1 MSGNGHARIESLSR
15 ASGVLVALLGLTVL
29 LGWQLDIALLRG
41 GTPWRTAMNPTTALA
56 FIVGGGALWMWH
68 HVSRRSAAP
77 SPMSAAVR
85 IAAAAIS
92 LLGVITL
99 AGYVADQGLGVDQLL
114 FRARLDGSR
123 ISPTSGLGL
132 VLIGAALWLLSS
144 PARARRAP
152 EQLVALFPMGIAA
165 VSLLGYMYGVEV
177 LYAVREHKPIS
188 LLTVFGFLVLGA
200 GILCARPDRGVVSV
214 IAGDHAG
221 GVLARRVLPAAILV
235 PAALGWL
242 RVRSERAG
250 LLSPEVALAIAVVL
264 TMFMFAAL
272 IAITIRPLN
281 ILAQPCVGTSSA

>member
-56 FIVGGGALWMWH
+56 LIVGGGALWMWH
-68 HVSRRSAAP
+68 RASRRSSAP

-123 ISPTSGLGL
+123 ISPYSGLGL

-144 PARARRAP
+144 PAWARRAP

-165 VSLLGYMYGVEV
+165 VSLLGYMYGVEA

-214 IAGDHAG
+214 IAGDHAC
-221 GVLARRVLPAAILV
+221 GVLARRGLPAAILV

-242 RVRSERAG
+242 RIPETKDHGRTEWSEAAA
-250 LLSPEVALAIAVVL
+250 ALPP
-264 TMFMFAAL
+264 FAAQ
-272 IAITIRPLN
+272 IT
-281 ILAQPCVGTSSA
+281 AASGVGSYRHSDGSGM